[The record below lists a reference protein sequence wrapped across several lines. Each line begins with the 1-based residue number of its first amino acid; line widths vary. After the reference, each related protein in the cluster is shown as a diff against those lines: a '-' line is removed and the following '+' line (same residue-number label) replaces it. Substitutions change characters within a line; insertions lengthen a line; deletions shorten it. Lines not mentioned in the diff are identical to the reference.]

1 MNILISG
8 FGNIGCRHAQ
18 SLLTSS
24 DDFKLFVIEPSDKS
38 FESGL
43 SIIGASKDDFIRFR
57 SINELNSEIDLA
69 ISATCSEPRFGIIMD
84 LIEYG
89 IKYFLVEKIAFQSMA
104 QFDNIIE
111 MLAANKAV
119 AYCHS
124 PNRYYKN
131 FIDLKSVIKN
141 NNDYVKLNVF
151 GGNNGIGCNGI
162 HFLDLFEFL
171 TGSIICKSSALMR
184 HDKSFKSRGPNYTD
198 VNGLFI
204 LKNENEDQLII
215 YFDPMYR
222 AGITT
227 YIEVG
232 DEKYIFSPRDR
243 KEHRYK
249 KNEIRSRDF
258 EVLFSSKLTEII
270 VKDIL
275 NGNTYLS
282 TLEQSRNA
290 YGFLLKEITR
300 ALGKKFNNDVKCP
313 IT

>member
-57 SINELNSEIDLA
+57 SIDELDTNIDLA
-69 ISATCSEPRFGIIMD
+69 ISATCSEPRYQIVMD
-84 LIEYG
+84 FIDYG
-89 IKYFLVEKIAFQSMA
+89 IKHFLIEKIAFQSLA

-111 MLAANKAV
+111 MLEMNKAV

-184 HDKSFKSRGPNYTD
+184 HDKSFKSRGPNYIDT
-198 VNGLFI
+198 NGLFI

-215 YFDPMYR
+215 YFDPTLR
-222 AGITT
+222 
-227 YIEVG
+227 
-232 DEKYIFSPRDR
+232 
-243 KEHRYK
+243 
-249 KNEIRSRDF
+249 RSLWVCIKQSF
-258 EVLFSSKLTEII
+258 WAAPP
-270 VKDIL
+270 
-275 NGNTYLS
+275 S
-282 TLEQSRNA
+282 TFMEST
-290 YGFLLKEITR
+290 F
-300 ALGKKFNNDVKCP
+300 
-313 IT
+313 